1 MLFCRHNLNKNIN
14 LGFINVKKFLPITA
28 LLFASLSANA
38 NMSNVATEISEPIKS
53 GLVIAVQPVDAK
65 AAKLSKGTAA
75 ALGEELTNAIQRLL
89 SKKGASMVE
98 RSKLEKIMM
107 EQAEFQ
113 NTEEFGNLVGN
124 AGADI
129 LVSPSV
135 NRVSPTTIKFSAR
148 AVGVK
153 GDIQGKVISAS
164 KTYNI
169 EAPIKYAVVI
179 GKVSAAGK
187 NKPEYG
193 APLGD
198 GLTSFSEINLS
209 NGEVQNSDYV
219 ADAQISID
227 VSERETKESRQAKKD
242 ARGADQAA
250 QLFGGFGN
258 MMGGDKGKSNPLGGM
273 IGNMMGSQAAN
284 AKEDAAALK
293 KKVISIE
300 VTASLTNTADNSV
313 YSSSITKEVEI
324 DGDSSKSQL
333 KNAAKKAANS
343 ALSEAGTDLAAK
355 LLGKPSQ
362 TSAAGG
368 LLD

>member
-1 MLFCRHNLNKNIN
+1 MWVNK
-14 LGFINVKKFLPITA
+14 LKFSTQKGSTVVKKFLPVMTI
-28 LLFASLSANA
+28 LLFVSLSANA
-38 NMSNVATEISEPIKS
+38 NMSNVAIEIAEPIKS
-53 GLVIAVQPVDAK
+53 GSVIAVQPVDAK

-135 NRVSPTTIKFSAR
+135 NRVSPTAIKFSAR

-153 GDIQGKVISAS
+153 GDNQGKVISAS

-169 EAPIKYAVVI
+169 EAPIKYAVII
-179 GKVSAAGK
+179 GKVSSAGK
-187 NKPEYG
+187 NKPQY
-193 APLGD
+193 ATPLGD
-198 GLTSFSEINLS
+198 GLTSFSEISLS
-209 NGEVQNSDYV
+209 KGEVQDSDFV
-219 ADAQISID
+219 AEAQISLD
-227 VSERETKESRQAKKD
+227 VSERETKESREAKKE

-250 QLFGGFGN
+250 KVFGSFGN
-258 MMGGDKGKSNPLGGM
+258 IGGRSNPLSGM
-273 IGNMMGSQAAN
+273 MGNLIGSQAEN

-300 VTASLTNTADNSV
+300 VSASLTNTADKSV
-313 YSSSITKEVEI
+313 YSSIITKTVEI
-324 DGDSSKSQL
+324 DGDAPQSQL
-333 KNAAKKAANS
+333 KIAAKKAANS

-362 TSAAGG
+362 KSASGG